1 MSSFDQYM
9 RNKIQAIIFDWGD
22 TLASSGLERYFPV
35 QKVKRKFKL
44 NPETIDLCLEM
55 LLEILV
61 SVKTPYTPHTLEQE
75 KKALADFW
83 FSVAKKIKVENPNLF
98 VDYLLDWALERYV
111 PSLFP
116 EVLETV
122 RFLFKQK
129 YHLAVLSNGW
139 PKRFLEIKK
148 SKIGKYFKTILV
160 SSLVDA
166 KKPEI
171 KAYQIALKKIRIP
184 ACQVLMID
192 NKEDYLVPA
201 FELGIKVLYCDRINF
216 NPDSQFPRIRSV
228 AEIIGYL
235 EGKRSKF

>member
-1 MSSFDQYM
+1 MNSSFDQYI
-9 RNKIQAIIFDWGD
+9 RHKIQAIIFDWGD

-44 NPETIDLCLEM
+44 NPETIDLCLKM

-61 SVKTPYTPHTLEQE
+61 SVKTSYTPHTLEQE
-75 KKALADFW
+75 KKALSDFW

-98 VDYLLDWALERYV
+98 VGYLLDWTFEKYA

-160 SSLVDA
+160 SSLVGA
-166 KKPEI
+166 EKPDI

-201 FELGIKVLYCDRINF
+201 FELGIKVLYLDRIDF
-216 NPDSQFPRIRSV
+216 NSN
-228 AEIIGYL
+228 
-235 EGKRSKF
+235 SKFSRIKNVSEVVDYLRKTDFD